1 MRLLR
6 RLFPYIIVLLVLS
19 AAWVWWNRP
28 QKVDMAA
35 YVPADSLVYLEA
47 DSLPEIA
54 SGMTHTDAWKAL
66 VAPAGIRQS
75 LGQVG
80 WLSRIASWTGIGPA
94 DVVVF
99 SRAQVALVVLGVEAA
114 DGGESL
120 NLRPSIALVVETHTG
135 AGRTRAAIENRVGTF
150 ARRAYGDPHVEEKDA
165 DDAHWMIWSSAA
177 SPRRIIAATT
187 GSLAVIGNDEGA
199 VRACLAARRGE
210 RPSLAGNSEMEEM
223 RRRVVTSKGTLA
235 FGYISSQGA
244 AKLFEVAAA
253 FYVGQISQDAQAQSL
268 AANILPQMAQKIL
281 GSVGWSTRLAGGEI
295 EDNYFMSVKNDAA
308 ARLRD
313 ALDSAPPTSMRFG
326 ELLPSGL
333 YSLTRYSTRDPLTA
347 WRGLN
352 FSLSSQL
359 DPVLAVT
366 VSPLLKA
373 ALRPYGIEEP
383 DAFLQAIGNEVV
395 TARLDN
401 RGNSTVL
408 IVEVRD
414 EQTLREFVKKRLGTT
429 KPQIERVGDA
439 ELLFSTDEERGA
451 ASFVAGTLL
460 LGSKASVRRCLN
472 VRQQQ
477 EQSLTTA
484 QNFQK
489 AVGIASA
496 IGPAHVITYTEDDAP
511 AREFMA
517 FIASWRAAQSGP
529 MNQTEMEKQLKEI
542 AYSVSQTQLVEGGLE
557 RKTRSSFGQLGA
569 LAIQF
574 SPRK

>member
-1 MRLLR
+1 
-6 RLFPYIIVLLVLS
+6 
-19 AAWVWWNRP
+19 
-28 QKVDMAA
+28 MAA

-54 SGMTHTDAWKAL
+54 NGMTHTDAWKAL
-66 VAPAGIRQS
+66 VEPAGIRQS

-120 NLRPSIALVVETHTG
+120 NLRPHIALVVETHTG
-135 AGRTRAAIENRVGTF
+135 ASRTRAAVTNRIGAF
-150 ARRAYGDPHVEEKDA
+150 ARRAYGDPHVEERDA
-165 DDAHWMIWSSAA
+165 DDAHWITWSSPA
-177 SPRRIIAATT
+177 SPRRIIAATA

-199 VRACLAARRGE
+199 VRACLAAKRGE
-210 RPSLAGNSEMEEM
+210 RPSLAGNPEMEEM
-223 RRRVVTSKGTLA
+223 RRRVVTSRETLA
-235 FGYISSQGA
+235 FGFVSSQGA
-244 AKLFEVAAA
+244 GKLFEVAAA

-268 AANILPQMAQKIL
+268 AANILPQMAGKIL
-281 GSVGWSTRLAGGEI
+281 GSIGWSTRLAGGEI
-295 EDNYFMSVKNDAA
+295 EDNYFMTVRNDAA
-308 ARLRD
+308 TRLRD
-313 ALDSAPPTSMRFG
+313 ALDAAPQTNMRFG

-366 VSPLLKA
+366 VAPLLKA
-373 ALRPYGIEEP
+373 ALRPYGIEDP
-383 DAFLQAIGNEVV
+383 DAFLKAIGNEIV

-408 IVEVRD
+408 MVEVRD
-414 EQTLREFVKKRLGTT
+414 EQTLREFVAKRLGTT
-429 KPQIERVGDA
+429 KPQVERVGDA
-439 ELLFSTDEERGA
+439 ELLSSTDEERGA

-460 LGSKASVRRCLN
+460 LGAKSSVRRCLN

-489 AVGIASA
+489 ALGTASA
-496 IGPAHVITYTEDDAP
+496 IGPAHVITFTEDDAG

-517 FIASWRAAQSGP
+517 FIASWRAAQAGT

-542 AYSVSQTQLVEGGLE
+542 AYSVSETQLVEGGLE